1 MIAEQGRGTRSAGG
15 CAGGTS
21 GSTCPGRSIMKLAA
35 EMEIH
40 IAVNFMIDG
49 AEGGQRAGGREGE
62 SGGAEDA

>member
-1 MIAEQGRGTRSAGG
+1 MSILPGPQLHDRGAGAG
-15 CAGGTS
+15 ARGAREGAPGGTS

-49 AEGGQRAGGREGE
+49 AEGGR
-62 SGGAEDA
+62 